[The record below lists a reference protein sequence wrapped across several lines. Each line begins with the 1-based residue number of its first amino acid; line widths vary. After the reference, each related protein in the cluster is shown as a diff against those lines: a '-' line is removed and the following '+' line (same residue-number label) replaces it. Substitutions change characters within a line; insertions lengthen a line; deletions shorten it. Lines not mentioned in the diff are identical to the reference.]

1 MQPIYIPHLLKFP
14 HSSQSLHFD
23 DMIAEMDTL
32 TPVRGQITVRHGGT
46 FLEVIAQA
54 ETIVTLMCDRCTQC
68 YNQRLELNTK
78 ELIWLDNRQTDEV
91 SASERELSWD
101 DLSETLAPDGHFDV
115 DNWLYEQL
123 SLALPLQNLCGN
135 NCQPPPLPVSDLN
148 GEIDH
153 RWAAL
158 ADLKKQ
164 LSSGL

>member
-14 HSSQSLHFD
+14 QATQSIHFD
-23 DMIAEMDTL
+23 EMVAEMETL
-32 TPVRGQITVRHGGT
+32 TPVRGHITVRHGGT
-46 FLEVIAQA
+46 FLEVAAQA
-54 ETIVTLMCDRCTQC
+54 ETIVTLTCDRCIQC

-78 ELIWLDNRQTDEV
+78 ELIWLDRQTEEV
-91 SASERELSWD
+91 PASERELSWD
-101 DLSETLAPDGHFDV
+101 DLSEALAPDSHFDV
-115 DNWLYEQL
+115 NSWLYEQL

-135 NCQPPPLPVSDLN
+135 NCQPPPLPASDS
-148 GEIDH
+148 ETAIDH